1 MGWGGG
7 VRKVIPKTLLKSL
20 SATFLLVCF
29 VSLKRALVKQR
40 KMFCYLSSKALFILE
55 IKY

>member
-1 MGWGGG
+1 MLNGGG

-40 KMFCYLSSKALFILE
+40 KMFFYLSSKALFILE